1 LIKRKRAF
9 GGFLGV
15 YGR

>member
-15 YGR
+15 NGR

>member
-1 LIKRKRAF
+1 LIKRKRAC

-15 YGR
+15 NGR